1 MMKLHMSSNV
11 DITMAHMKTI
21 VKTFMNY
28 KETKFLL
35 YDELNSKQNYDELK
49 EKNYC
54 ELKRKHNTIHIANE
68 SDVKPIIC

>member
-1 MMKLHMSSNV
+1 MSSNI

-28 KETKFLL
+28 KEIKFLL

-49 EKNYC
+49 GK
-54 ELKRKHNTIHIANE
+54 
-68 SDVKPIIC
+68 IIVN